1 MGNVSKRPRGAS
13 GGWRRNGRKVSYVNQ
28 GDLSRT
34 AKVFMRRN
42 HSVPKS
48 HGTGVSVSV
57 GAMKRG
63 NSRGAKGHRKV
74 DA

>member
-1 MGNVSKRPRGAS
+1 VVGDGTDTKARYM
-13 GGWRRNGRKVSYVNQ
+13 NQ
-28 GDLSRT
+28 GDLFRT

-48 HGTGVSVSV
+48 HGAGVSVSV

-63 NSRGAKGHRKV
+63 NARGAKGHRKV